1 MERSKGCPH
10 PHDIQGTQKG
20 TNGGQA
26 EGEKSKRKAAG
37 QGRKCVK
44 MTKTCNEK
52 SPH

>member
-26 EGEKSKRKAAG
+26 EGGKKQKKSSWTG
-37 QGRKCVK
+37 QKVCENDK
-44 MTKTCNEK
+44 NMQ
-52 SPH
+52 